1 MILSY
6 EYSRAYLPSAPVIEI
21 GFRRTPKEREIV
33 LEALLDTGAD
43 ATILPYSLLKSINAI
58 YGEVVSMRGITG
70 ISQRMQTFVIAIR
83 VGQHL
88 IPAISAVADRHGT
101 ETILGRDVLNQL
113 ILTLNGP
120 ALTTQ
125 IHE

>member
-1 MILSY
+1 MLLSY
-6 EYSRAYLPSAPVIEI
+6 EYSREYLPSAPVIEI
-21 GFRRTPKEREIV
+21 GLRRTPNEREIAV
-33 LEALLDTGAD
+33 EALLDTGAD
-43 ATILPYSLLKSINAI
+43 ATILPYSLLKIINAI
-58 YGEVVSMRGITG
+58 YREFVSIRSITG
-70 ISQRMQTFVIAIR
+70 ISQRMQTFAVTIR
-83 VGQHL
+83 LGPHL

-101 ETILGRDVLNQL
+101 EVILGRDVLNQL